1 MNDILTIL
9 KKTGSSPAHIQASSC
24 KNERYL
30 HHYFSH
36 KLQTQKYSVM
46 YNDESSRVIH
56 PEWPT
61 RKKERNNGNGG
72 TYKCAKN
79 KKKYNVDENGH
90 SGFIDF
96 AIGDYD
102 KPEIGIE
109 FTVSTSW
116 KKEEVIYDMMKL
128 MDSRNPFQKVISYNI
143 VFRKEKLPEEGT
155 TDFSDFKDAINDS
168 LSVYQER
175 LNDYKYYARKR
186 EYLFWVIEIGTN
198 QTRSWYCGNF
208 EGIETTG
215 PKEFKMGDPV

>member
-1 MNDILTIL
+1 MNDILAIL
-9 KKTGSSPAHIQASSC
+9 KKIGSSPAHLQANSC

-36 KLQTQKYSVM
+36 QLQTLKYVVL
-46 YNDESSRVIH
+46 YNDGSSSGLH

-61 RKKERNNGNGG
+61 RKKDRNNGDGG
-72 TYKCAKN
+72 RYKCVKN
-79 KKKYNVDENGH
+79 KKIYNVDENGH

-109 FTVSTSW
+109 FTVAAGW

-143 VFRKEKLPEEGT
+143 VFRKEQLPEEAA
-155 TDFSDFKDAINDS
+155 TDFENFEAAINKS
-168 LSVYQER
+168 LKVYKER
-175 LNDYKYYARKR
+175 LNEYYASKRK
-186 EYLFWVIEIGTN
+186 YLFWVIEIGAKE
-198 QTRSWYCGNF
+198 TRSWYCGNF
-208 EGIETTG
+208 
-215 PKEFKMGDPV
+215 KEVKPASPEKFEMREPV

>member
-9 KKTGSSPAHIQASSC
+9 KKIYSPIQIQASSC

-36 KLQTQKYSVM
+36 ELQLKKYPIICGDTSK
-46 YNDESSRVIH
+46 NLLH

-61 RKKERNNGNGG
+61 KKKEKNNGIGG
-72 TYKCAKN
+72 TYKHDKDKRIRIVDKN
-79 KKKYNVDENGH
+79 GY

-102 KPEIGIE
+102 KPEIAIE
-109 FTVSTSW
+109 FTVSSGW
-116 KKEEVIYDMMKL
+116 EKEAVIYDMMKL

-143 VFRKEKLPEEGT
+143 VFRKGNLPGEVT
-155 TDFSDFKDAINDS
+155 KTFTDFKNAINHS
-168 LSVYQER
+168 LTVYKER
-175 LNDYKYYARKR
+175 LENSCVHNRK
-186 EYLFWVIEIGTN
+186 YLFWVIEIGNN
-198 QTRSWYCGNF
+198 QTRSWYCSNF
-208 EGIETTG
+208 DGVKSTS